1 MCLVEKAVDVGAMK
15 NALIITT
22 KDKVYHIIS
31 YYLMKDFLN
40 HFKNLCLFFKVILC

>member
-22 KDKVYHIIS
+22 KDKVLS
-31 YYLMKDFLN
+31 YER
-40 HFKNLCLFFKVILC
+40 FFK